1 MHSPVVKRNIIISIV
16 FLVLLLIGS
25 VLLWKI
31 NASTQYPN
39 QVLLPDSSF
48 LFDCE
53 GKDRNLLEINI
64 EGFLLSKGFKVL
76 NLGKIQREHKVH
88 ILETDI
94 IGLDQNRGIIEFVSL
109 PSSKGTYSFGFT
121 SPPPTRR
128 SFDIEESLLDFTK
141 NKLKCEVRQRSGS
154 MNGME
159 TKRFYDAE
167 VKRMEGLFRE
177 AKELQKN
184 KKTNGSDTII

>member
-1 MHSPVVKRNIIISIV
+1 MHSQVIKPKIIILIV

-31 NASTQYPN
+31 NASTQYPG
-39 QVLLPDSSF
+39 QVLLPDSAF

-53 GKDRNLLEINI
+53 DVDRSVLETNI

-76 NLGKIQREHKVH
+76 NLGKIQREHKVD

-109 PSSKGTYSFGFT
+109 PSSKGTYSVGFT

-128 SFDIEESLLDFTK
+128 SFDTEESLLAFTK
-141 NKLKCEVRQRSGS
+141 YKLKCEVRQRSGS
-154 MNGME
+154 VNGME

-177 AKELQKN
+177 AKELPKN
-184 KKTNGSDTII
+184 KAN